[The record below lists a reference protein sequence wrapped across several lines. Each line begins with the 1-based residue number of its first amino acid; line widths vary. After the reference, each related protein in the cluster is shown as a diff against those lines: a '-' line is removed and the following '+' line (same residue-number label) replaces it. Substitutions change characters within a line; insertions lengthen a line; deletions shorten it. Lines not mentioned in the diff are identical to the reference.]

1 MNTPDNT
8 NPIGTTAADRDIAD
22 RILNAMIVKQVT
34 QRTLS
39 EETGISYPT
48 LRRSLKGNRS
58 FTFREFYRI
67 AAVLTLKPSVLLPAD
82 LADAA

>member
-1 MNTPDNT
+1 MTTPENT
-8 NPIGTTAADRDIAD
+8 NNIGTTAADRDIAD

-58 FTFREFYRI
+58 LTFQEFYRI
-67 AAVLTLKPSVLLPAD
+67 AAALSLKPVTLLPSE
-82 LADAA
+82 LAA

>member
-1 MNTPDNT
+1 MTTPKNI
-8 NPIGTTAADRDIAD
+8 NPTGTTAADRDIAD

-58 FTFREFYRI
+58 LTFQEFYRI
-67 AAVLTLKPSVLLPAD
+67 AAALSLKPVTLLPAE
-82 LADAA
+82 LAA